1 MCKDKTEDS
10 PTHNKDQTKIGK
22 VDSDSSDDSEPNKD
36 IDESEDQVE
45 VPAEVRAALEKLP
58 KRDREIVR
66 SIFSLSVTSTS
77 RYSSP
82 VPPPEIVAEYER
94 LRPGSADDL
103 FGMARKEQE
112 IKDTAIK
119 GQLRN
124 ERFTISIAFVGV
136 VGLVAV
142 TGITAVF
149 GQLVV
154 PLITGLS
161 AAAVLAIK
169 AVIGRNKRK

>member
-10 PTHNKDQTKIGK
+10 PPHSNK
-22 VDSDSSDDSEPNKD
+22 
-36 IDESEDQVE
+36 DESEISASDSVSNDDSQLNRDLEDVENQVE
-45 VPAEVRAALEKLP
+45 VPVEVKEALEILP
-58 KRDREIVR
+58 EKEREIVQH
-66 SIFSLSVTSTS
+66 IFSRRSTS
-77 RYSSP
+77 SYSAP
-82 VPPPEIVAEYER
+82 IPPPSYVAEYER
-94 LRPGSADDL
+94 IRPGSADDI

-112 IKDTAIK
+112 IKETAIK

-124 ERFTISIAFVGV
+124 EGFTISVAFVGV
-136 VGLVAV
+136 LGLVVV
-142 TGITAVF
+142 TGITATM

-161 AAAVLAIK
+161 AAAVLALK